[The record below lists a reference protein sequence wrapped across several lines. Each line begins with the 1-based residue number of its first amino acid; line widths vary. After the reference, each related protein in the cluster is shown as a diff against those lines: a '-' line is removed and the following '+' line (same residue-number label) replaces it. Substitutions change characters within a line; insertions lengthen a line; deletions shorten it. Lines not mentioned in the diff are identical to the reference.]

1 MIREAIKSD
10 AHRIAELYNYY
21 IRKTIVTFDEQP
33 LSITEMENKIS
44 VIQEKGYP
52 FIVYE
57 LDNTI
62 VAYAYLNNWRNR
74 SAFNITLETSIYVDN
89 RYQQKGI
96 GMLLY
101 NELIKTA
108 RQLKLHSLVAAVSL
122 PNEASRK
129 IHSRLGFKLVGNF
142 KESGLKFGKLI
153 DVEFWQLF
161 L

>member
-44 VIQEKGYP
+44 EIQEKGYP

-122 PNEASRK
+122 PNEPSRK